1 MRKPWGNVK
10 AFYSF
15 GGLYKI
21 DDVPPTTEVIDLI
34 YNITTYNPWPRRLLW
49 VVLILLLGL
58 FSRWSNRI
66 FVQPW
71 WISLERRVERLE
83 ETDYFPPARTMLWVI
98 WFLNELETGLN
109 EKRRVRDYV
118 RYLSLEDVPIDATVD
133 MFKSDPRFLYTR
145 V

>member
-1 MRKPWGNVK
+1 M
-10 AFYSF
+10 
-15 GGLYKI
+15 
-21 DDVPPTTEVIDLI
+21 
-34 YNITTYNPWPRRLLW
+34 
-49 VVLILLLGL
+49 
-58 FSRWSNRI
+58 
-66 FVQPW
+66 
-71 WISLERRVERLE
+71 E